1 MFVEL
6 GSTLDGL
13 LQPEPR
19 SSGGDQVTHFVYT
32 MQCVCVKNIKSRLFN
47 FIFFTYSSLH
57 LVVERMEELMEGT
70 SLEES
75 GWFQRERS
83 FKLPVLC
90 RGMVGFGQRRIFG
103 TVGKEHPSPPLPSP
117 AVGEVLKPLELQL
130 DGLNC
135 F

>member
-1 MFVEL
+1 MYN
-6 GSTLDGL
+6 GQTA
-13 LQPEPR
+13 
-19 SSGGDQVTHFVYT
+19 GD
-32 MQCVCVKNIKSRLFN
+32 N
-47 FIFFTYSSLH
+47 TYSSLH

>member
-1 MFVEL
+1 MLCNMVLCGMWLGKYFGPFVNKI
-6 GSTLDGL
+6 SD
-13 LQPEPR
+13 
-19 SSGGDQVTHFVYT
+19 V
-32 MQCVCVKNIKSRLFN
+32 I
-47 FIFFTYSSLH
+47 YSSLH